1 MRKDKSTGPP
11 LHLFSSPLGM
21 PEMAIEG
28 YICSLLLPRICTI
41 DEAIDRPLVK
51 EL

>member
-1 MRKDKSTGPP
+1 
-11 LHLFSSPLGM
+11 M
-21 PEMAIEG
+21 PEMAIED
-28 YICSLLLPRICTI
+28 YVCSLLLPRIGTI

>member
-1 MRKDKSTGPP
+1 MRTDKSTGPP
-11 LHLFSSPLGM
+11 LHLFSSPLGI
-21 PEMAIEG
+21 PEMAIED
-28 YICSLLLPRICTI
+28 YVCSLLLSRIGTI